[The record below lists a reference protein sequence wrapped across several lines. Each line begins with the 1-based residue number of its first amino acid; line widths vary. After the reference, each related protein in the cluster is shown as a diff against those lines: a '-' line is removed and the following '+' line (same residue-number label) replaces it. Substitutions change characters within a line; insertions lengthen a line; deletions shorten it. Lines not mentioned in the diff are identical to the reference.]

1 MDNLRDWDNPIT
13 AHKAREAL
21 KKSMASM
28 SNDPDSGVKMCHKLG
43 KTAVYLSEDRIA
55 VGTPVT
61 RRPPHRSVRA
71 R

>member
-43 KTAVYLSEDRIA
+43 KTAVYLSEDRRTMIFHA
-55 VGTPVT
+55 PDGTIRT
-61 RRPPHRSVRA
+61 KPHTP
-71 R
+71 

>member
-1 MDNLRDWDNPIT
+1 MATSRVRGGQKLKRFL
-13 AHKAREAL
+13 KEARESAR
-21 KKSMASM
+21 KQHVIEVGFK
-28 SNDPDSGVKMCHKLG
+28 
-43 KTAVYLSEDRIA
+43 DRIA